1 MKHECI
7 YIYKY
12 FKCVQRNYCVAFI
25 YKDFDSYP
33 LKISGSIVFL
43 KDKSIL
49 KFKSESKYLGMNC
62 CQ

>member
-1 MKHECI
+1 MH
-7 YIYKY
+7 IYKY

-43 KDKSIL
+43 KKTNP
-49 KFKSESKYLGMNC
+49 F
-62 CQ
+62 